1 VAFRGLDPR
10 GYAEAI
16 RLGGRELAPGV
27 AVLRG
32 YAGSKPAGRLA
43 SDWTQIGVGPVSP
56 WFHLWLSPVVLVL
69 LTLLGWPL
77 ARSFVPNVDHR
88 ITISLAPALGLAFL
102 GLSSWFMDSMGFRLA
117 DGGGLAAVAL
127 TLAAGLFESIRR
139 RAQESA
145 VGKR

>member
-1 VAFRGLDPR
+1 
-10 GYAEAI
+10 
-16 RLGGRELAPGV
+16 
-27 AVLRG
+27 
-32 YAGSKPAGRLA
+32 
-43 SDWTQIGVGPVSP
+43 VGPVSP